1 MKYIVI
7 SSFYLN
13 DSVSVEKSFN
23 NIEDAIVYRDIMQRN
38 LHPSKYHKDGDTL
51 APDYTYEVYE
61 QIIRKQYG
69 NERLSALPQHEGGL

>member
-23 NIEDAIVYRDIMQRN
+23 NIDDAITYRDIMQRN
-38 LHPSKYHKDGDTL
+38 LHPSNYHKNGDVL

-61 QIIRKQYG
+61 QIIRK
-69 NERLSALPQHEGGL
+69 

>member
-13 DSVSVEKSFN
+13 DIVSVEKSFN

-61 QIIRKQYG
+61 QIIRK
-69 NERLSALPQHEGGL
+69 